1 MLPRRAQDA
10 PRWPQDGAK
19 TRPRVS
25 PKIAQD
31 GYKTRQNRGQDAP
44 RCAQDAPRRAK
55 MRPRRAQDAPRWPQ
69 DGAKTRPRRTQDAP
83 ERMRLRPIC
92 PNMGRRRLEALP
104 RRSKMLPRRP
114 RTLPRRAQDAPET
127 RQRQTNRQANGK
139 HDSNNALP
147 VPLQRQVYVE
157 TFLEPKT
164 HQDGPKTAPRWSKTL
179 LRQLSDEKC
188 DKDGHQ
194 ERQDRIHD
202 GFLSQLGA
210 KMAPVT
216 CEKP

>member
-1 MLPRRAQDA
+1 MSKSRPRRAKTRLRRAKTCQDA
-10 PRWPQDGAK
+10 PK
-19 TRPRVS
+19 TR
-25 PKIAQD
+25 
-31 GYKTRQNRGQDAP
+31 
-44 RCAQDAPRRAK
+44 PRRAK
-55 MRPRRAQDAPRWPQ
+55 MATRRRQDAPKAHPRRARKDEITTHLPQ
-69 DGAKTRPRRTQDAP
+69 HGPK
-83 ERMRLRPIC
+83 
-92 PNMGRRRLEALP
+92 ALP
-104 RRSKMLPRRP
+104 GRSKMPPRRP

-157 TFLEPKT
+157 TFFEPKT

-179 LRQLSDEKC
+179 LRRLSDEKC